1 MVDGAMELTNLPM
14 FGLLRNRMNWLG
26 QRQEVLAQNVANADT
41 PNYSSH
47 DLKAFDFRQVLSDSH
62 RDQKGVALRRTN
74 VAHIQDGPAGGR
86 GDFVSGEVK
95 DPYETAPDGNAVVIE
110 EQMVKMNET
119 VTNHSLMT
127 QIYKKQMLMFKA
139 VTRKGS

>member
-1 MVDGAMELTNLPM
+1 MELTNLPM
-14 FGLLRNRMNWLG
+14 FGLLRSRMNWLG

-47 DLKAFDFRQVLSDSH
+47 DLKAFDFRQVVNDSG
-62 RDQKGVALRRTN
+62 RDQPSVALRRTN
-74 VAHIQDGPAGGR
+74 VAHIQDGSAGGR
-86 GDFVSGEVK
+86 GNFVSGEVR

-119 VTNHSLMT
+119 VTNHNLIT

-139 VTRKGS
+139 VTRRGS

>member
-1 MVDGAMELTNLPM
+1 MELTNLPM
-14 FGLLRNRMNWLG
+14 FGLLRSRMSWLG
-26 QRQEVLAQNVANADT
+26 QRQELLAQNVANADT
-41 PNYSSH
+41 PNYSSR
-47 DLKAFDFRQVLSDSH
+47 DLKALNFRQVLNDS
-62 RDQKGVALRRTN
+62 RQEQTEVALNRTN

-95 DPYETAPDGNAVVIE
+95 EPYETAPDGNAVVIE

-119 VTNHSLMT
+119 VTNHNLMT

-139 VTRKGS
+139 VTRRGS

>member
-1 MVDGAMELTNLPM
+1 MELTNLPM

-41 PNYSSH
+41 PNYSSN
-47 DLKAFDFRQVLSDSH
+47 DLKAFDFRQVLSGIRREQS
-62 RDQKGVALRRTN
+62 GVALQRTN
-74 VAHIQDGPAGGR
+74 VAHIQGGGNGER
-86 GDFVSGEVK
+86 GDFVSGEVR

-139 VTRKGS
+139 VTRRGS

>member
-1 MVDGAMELTNLPM
+1 MELTNLPM

-47 DLKAFDFRQVLSDSH
+47 DLKAFDFRQVVNDSG
-62 RDQKGVALRRTN
+62 RDQSGVALRRTN
-74 VAHIQDGPAGGR
+74 VAHIQVGTAGGR
-86 GDFVSGEVK
+86 GDFGSGEVR

-119 VTNHSLMT
+119 VTNHNLIT

-139 VTRKGS
+139 VTRRGS